1 MLPLREG
8 DAEAMIAE
16 TRAGAM
22 LGEVRGRPAAD
33 TKSVIACL
41 HALSD
46 FAGANADRLAE
57 IDLNPIKALP
67 EGRGCVVVDALIVLR
82 PEQGK

>member
-8 DAEAMIAE
+8 DADAMIAE

-22 LGEVRGRPAAD
+22 LGPVRGGPAAD
-33 TKSVIACL
+33 VKSVIACL

-46 FAGANADRLAE
+46 FACAHADALVE

-67 EGRGCVVVDALIVLR
+67 EGHGCKVVDALIVTR
-82 PEQGK
+82 SK

>member
-1 MLPLREG
+1 MEG
-8 DAEAMIAE
+8 GD
-16 TRAGAM
+16 
-22 LGEVRGRPAAD
+22 LGRRDEVPAPDQSGRPAAD
-33 TKSVIACL
+33 MKSVIACL